1 MSGGVQ
7 VTVRDWRVVYSSR
20 SGKGITI
27 WNRSIP
33 GCWTR
38 VAWVRNRWY
47 AEALAEGWGDDGH
60 DLLEALGTALAR
72 LAEQQGALLR

>member
-1 MSGGVQ
+1 M
-7 VTVRDWRVVYSSR
+7 
-20 SGKGITI
+20 
-27 WNRSIP
+27 
-33 GCWTR
+33 
-38 VAWVRNRWY
+38 RNRWY